1 MPALGISLFLIAV
14 GAVLA
19 FAVTTTVAGVSIQAI
34 GLILMGVG
42 FLGILMALL
51 FLMSFS
57 PFARGD
63 GTGGGGGTTHVD
75 VH

>member
-19 FAVTTTVAGVSIQAI
+19 FAVTTTVAGVSIQTI

-42 FLGILMALL
+42 FLGIVMALL

-57 PFARGD
+57 PFSRSD
-63 GTGGGGGTTHVD
+63 GSGGGTTHVD

>member
-19 FAVTTTVAGVSIQAI
+19 FAVTTSVAGVSIEAI

-57 PFARGD
+57 PFARSD
-63 GTGGGGGTTHVD
+63 GSGGTTNVD
-75 VH
+75 VR